1 MKTNMLKLTFATI
14 LMSSSCIIAQAQEPN
29 SSTENIKASDSSKTS
44 DGDKGY
50 SLSLGSGGFK
60 VANKKQEEK
69 RNRSRVETHW
79 GLVDLGL
86 NFLHDKTVYGAGNEM
101 SNKYGVEGDWFDL
114 RNGRSWNV
122 NIYPVMANFKA
133 VRQKNFK
140 MNLYTGIGLQI
151 YNFRYKTSVTHHSDP
166 KDLITND
173 VTFKYSKNK
182 LSQNFL
188 TVPLMVNFNHRLDK
202 DNWLTYGFGASVG
215 YNLNTWT
222 KQQSSQYGKVKNH
235 DLFHFN
241 EFNVNLIGEIGVGEV
256 RFFASYQLT
265 NMYKN
270 IGLVQQPVSFG
281 IRLGQI

>member
-1 MKTNMLKLTFATI
+1 MNIIRTSLVALFLSGTTTIVFAQGHDLTDSI
-14 LMSSSCIIAQAQEPN
+14 QMVDSV
-29 SSTENIKASDSSKTS
+29 KADADDNAYFLNLGT
-44 DGDKGY
+44 DGFRVG
-50 SLSLGSGGFK
+50 
-60 VANKKQEEK
+60 NKKQAKKREK
-69 RNRSRVETHW
+69 ARVETHW

-86 NFLHDKTVYGAGNEM
+86 NFLHDKTIYGAGNEM
-101 SNKYGVEGDWFDL
+101 SSKYGVQGDWFDL

-173 VTFKYSKNK
+173 ENFKYSKNK

-202 DNWLTYGFGASVG
+202 KHWLTYGFGASVG

-222 KQQSSQYGKVKNH
+222 KQQSSQFGKVKNH
-235 DLFHFN
+235 DLFNFN
-241 EFNVNLIGEIGVGEV
+241 EFNVNLIGEIGIGEV

-270 IGLVQQPVSFG
+270 IDLVQQPVSFG